1 MNCGICGHHYHYH
14 NKILK
19 NDIGTIGDGM
29 GIN

>member
-14 NKILK
+14 NKNLK
-19 NDIGTIGDGM
+19 NDIATIGDGM